1 MPTSSSEVTGQLN
14 PVFDADALEAGR
26 RLFTRACVFVR
37 GVLQLDQMPEPN
49 LPEITFA
56 GRSNVGKSSLIN
68 ALVGHG
74 GLARTSD
81 TPGRTQEINF
91 FDLGG
96 RLMVTDLPGYG
107 YAKAPKGKVDAWT
120 DVIRI
125 YLKGRPNLRRAL
137 VLIDSRH
144 GLKDSDREI
153 MKLMDDAAVNY
164 QVVMT
169 KADKMK
175 PGPLASGRDAITAE
189 LAKHVAAHPN
199 VLATSA
205 AEGFGLAELR
215 AALSEL
221 ARPE

>member
-1 MPTSSSEVTGQLN
+1 MPASSSEVTDGLN
-14 PVFDADALEAGR
+14 PVFEAEALETGR
-26 RLFTRACVFVR
+26 RLFTRPCGFVR
-37 GVLQLDQMPEPN
+37 GVLQLDQMPEPS

-96 RLMVTDLPGYG
+96 RLMIADLPGYG
-107 YAKAPKGKVDAWT
+107 YAKAPKTKVDAWT

-125 YLKGRPNLRRAL
+125 YLKGRPSLRRAL

-144 GLKDSDREI
+144 GLKESDREI

-164 QVVMT
+164 QIVMT
-169 KADKMK
+169 KTDKVK
-175 PGPLASGRDAITAE
+175 PGPLASIHNAIKTE
-189 LAKHVAAHPN
+189 LAEHVAAHPD

-205 AEGFGLAELR
+205 AEGSGLAALR